1 MVRPE
6 IDDSVF
12 HQPLSRVSQF
22 FSAGANLLA
31 IVVELLRIVQA
42 IKYRRNRWVQ
52 LARGVPDRGVVCPH
66 YLPGSALPSSPGGDV
81 VPLIWHACTLT
92 CLRAGR

>member
-12 HQPLSRVSQF
+12 HQPLSRITQF

-31 IVVELLRIVQA
+31 IVVELLRIVEA
-42 IKYRRNRWVQ
+42 VKYRRDRWDQ
-52 LARGVPDRGVVCPH
+52 LARGALDRDLVCPH
-66 YLPGSALPSSPGGDV
+66 YLPDSALPSHFGGDV
-81 VPLIWHACTLT
+81 LPLIWHAC
-92 CLRAGR
+92 ASSWAPHGR